1 MAELKT
7 KPTKNSPAN
16 YIDSVQDSQKR
27 ADSLKLLNL
36 ITEWTNLQPEM
47 WGASIISSGKVHYK
61 YASGREGDWMAVGF
75 APRKLNLT
83 VYIMSGF
90 EGFEDLLEKLGPH
103 RLGKSCLYIKD
114 LESIDLE
121 ILKKIV
127 QKSVKSITEGGLMND
142 YVC

>member
-1 MAELKT
+1 VAELKT

-47 WGASIISSGKVHYK
+47 WGASIIGYGKVHYK

>member
-1 MAELKT
+1 VAELKT

-47 WGASIISSGKVHYK
+47 WGASIIGYGKVHYK

-127 QKSVKSITEGGLMND
+127 QKSVKSITEGELMND

>member
-7 KPTKNSPAN
+7 KPTSQKPID
-16 YIDSVQDSQKR
+16 YINSVQDPQKK

-47 WGASIISSGKVHYK
+47 WGASIVGYGSIHYK
-61 YASGREGDWMAVGF
+61 YESGREGDWMAVGF
-75 APRKLNLT
+75 SPRKLNLT

-103 RLGKSCLYIKD
+103 KLGKSCLYLKG
-114 LESIDLE
+114 LENIDLG
-121 ILKKIV
+121 ILKKII

>member
-47 WGASIISSGKVHYK
+47 WGASIIGYGKVHYK

-127 QKSVKSITEGGLMND
+127 QKSVKSITEGELMND

>member
-1 MAELKT
+1 MVELKT

-47 WGASIISSGKVHYK
+47 WGASIIGYGKVHYK

>member
-47 WGASIISSGKVHYK
+47 WGASIIGYGKVHYK

>member
-47 WGASIISSGKVHYK
+47 WGASIIGYGKVHYK
-61 YASGREGDWMAVGF
+61 HASGREGDWMAVGF